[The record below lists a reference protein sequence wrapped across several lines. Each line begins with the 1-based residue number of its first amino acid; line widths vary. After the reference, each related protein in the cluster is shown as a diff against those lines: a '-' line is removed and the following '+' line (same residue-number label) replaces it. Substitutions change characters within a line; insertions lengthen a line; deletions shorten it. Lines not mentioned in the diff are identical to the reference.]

1 MLLFLVF
8 YTTGKLS
15 TLAGTVAVP
24 MVDYN
29 EDCIRGFNL
38 LEPHRNPVLS
48 ASPPLLSPRKNQV
61 KEQDSQQQLICYNTY
76 LFFKEGASK

>member
-38 LEPHRNPVLS
+38 LEPHRNPILS
-48 ASPPLLSPRKNQV
+48 ASPPLLSPPEKS
-61 KEQDSQQQLICYNTY
+61 SQRTGLSTAADLLQHIFVLQRR
-76 LFFKEGASK
+76 S